1 MNEELLA
8 LHTKVNGVIYNPFIN
23 LKDHVRAIKHLLE
36 KTGNFEAELV
46 KLDTA
51 LSALDQFENL
61 PYGNIE
67 RIKGFNKVKSNILKI
82 VKEVSA
88 QQNNS

>member
-23 LKDHVRAIKHLLE
+23 LKDHAKALKNLLE
-36 KTGNFEAELV
+36 KTGNFEPEIV

-51 LSALDQFENL
+51 LLALDQFENL

-67 RIKGFNKVKSNILKI
+67 RIKGFNKVKTNILKI
-82 VKEVSA
+82 VKELSN